1 VPCSVSSRC
10 CSSGDEDSNRSCC
23 RITRPSTYLEHWI
36 DVLLLFCFFCYRRLH
51 AFIYQYSSAEEQ
63 RKDQRWRARCL
74 SCRLVDP
81 QTYDVP
87 KRYLEGSQRS
97 TGDVS
102 SINQTYPSGDMF
114 INQAD
119 GNDITASYPPG
130 DMSINQA
137 DGNDITA
144 SYLTDDVSINQAD
157 GDDDVYITSTVATDD
172 VSFSPAYSTDDVSF
186 SPVDGNDDV
195 GDASVYPADNVPI
208 NPVHPTSTADIH
220 HSSDSVLGA
229 IKITS
234 STPDLPG
241 SDAMK
246 PCPREICAA
255 STSSNRFQRLFEYS
269 DNQFGAAYARS
280 SRVLSLLTTTST
292 PQEIILVLKLALNWL
307 YRDALDASGASAAY
321 LPAPIST

>member
-1 VPCSVSSRC
+1 MSFV
-10 CSSGDEDSNRSCC
+10 
-23 RITRPSTYLEHWI
+23 L
-36 DVLLLFCFFCYRRLH
+36 LLLFCFFFCHRRLH
-51 AFIYQYSSAEEQ
+51 AFIYQYNSAEEQ

-87 KRYLEGSQRS
+87 KRYLGGSQRS

-102 SINQTYPSGDMF
+102 SINQAYPSGDMF
-114 INQAD
+114 
-119 GNDITASYPPG
+119 
-130 DMSINQA
+130 INQA

-195 GDASVYPADNVPI
+195 GDASIYPADDVPI
-208 NPVHPTSTADIH
+208 NPVHPTSNIH

-229 IKITS
+229 IKTTS
-234 STPDLPG
+234 STPDDLPG

-246 PCPREICAA
+246 PYPREICAA
-255 STSSNRFQRLFEYS
+255 STSSNRFQQLFEYS

-307 YRDALDASGASAAY
+307 YRDALDASGATAAY

>member
-1 VPCSVSSRC
+1 MSFVS
-10 CSSGDEDSNRSCC
+10 
-23 RITRPSTYLEHWI
+23 
-36 DVLLLFCFFCYRRLH
+36 LLFFFCFFFFHRRLH

-87 KRYLEGSQRS
+87 KRYLGGAQRS

-102 SINQTYPSGDMF
+102 STR
-114 INQAD
+114 QA
-119 GNDITASYPPG
+119 YPPG

-144 SYLTDDVSINQAD
+144 SYLTDDVSINQTGGD

-172 VSFSPAYSTDDVSF
+172 VSFTPAYSTDDVSF
-186 SPVDGNDDV
+186 SPVDGNDDI
-195 GDASVYPADNVPI
+195 GDASIYPADHVPI
-208 NPVHPTSTADIH
+208 NPVHPPSTADIH

-229 IKITS
+229 IKTTS
-234 STPDLPG
+234 STPDDLLG
-241 SDAMK
+241 SDAME
-246 PCPREICAA
+246 PPPGEIYAV

-321 LPAPIST
+321 LPAPISI